1 MESGPKTFFFKD
13 FGFSSREEETRLVV
27 VVELEAAAALEE
39 PDLARDVFL
48 TVAVAPVFEAVDARF
63 EVFLAIVGPVYQKW
77 DLITNTSS

>member
-1 MESGPKTFFFKD
+1 MESGPKTFFFRD
-13 FGFSSREEETRLVV
+13 FGFNSSEEETRLAVG
-27 VVELEAAAALEE
+27 VELGAALEE

-63 EVFLAIVGPVYQKW
+63 EVFLAIVRPVYQKW

>member
-27 VVELEAAAALEE
+27 VVELEAAALEE

-63 EVFLAIVGPVYQKW
+63 EVFLAIVRPVYQKW